1 MAHRSQIIKN
11 DLLVLVFDTKTGR
24 VSTNAGPYRELKV
37 ALPPLEPTA
46 PGKPPEEPPPP
57 GPVDDYICARRMG
70 EPTAD
75 CRIYMRVNGVFY
87 DTGIPCSNAPIC
99 YILP

>member
-1 MAHRSQIIKN
+1 MAQTTQIIKN

-37 ALPPLEPTA
+37 ALPRPEQPPPA
-46 PGKPPEEPPPP
+46 KAPEEPPPP

-70 EPTAD
+70 EPQGA
-75 CRIYMRVNGVFY
+75 CRIFLRVGGVYY
-87 DTGIPCSNAPIC
+87 DTGIDCSTSPIC